1 MPDRRRQF
9 RFPLRS
15 PVEFTGADPKN
26 VTFGFATDLSS
37 AGAFV
42 QTAFPA
48 ALGSPVV
55 LRLWRPGWSDE
66 LHLCGV
72 VRWSRRHG
80 MGVGMGVEFE
90 SMGLREARLIDDL
103 LGESLPVARAM

>member
-42 QTAFPA
+42 ETAFPA
-48 ALGSPVV
+48 ASGSPVV
-55 LRLWRPGWSDE
+55 LRLWRPGWSSE
-66 LHLCGV
+66 LHLRGV
-72 VRWSRRHG
+72 VRWSRPG
-80 MGVGMGVEFE
+80 AMGVEF
-90 SMGLREARLIDDL
+90 AL
-103 LGESLPVARAM
+103 LGAQEAGLVDELLVESLPVARAM